1 MKPTPAALA
10 VAREIRKARIEFGM
24 TQRQLAHEIRV
35 KPRTVEQIEAGVSNR
50 EKTILRACEWLGV
63 KVRQQTKA
71 PHRQP
76 AKQAGAG
83 L

>member
-10 VAREIRKARIEFGM
+10 VARAIRKARIEFGM
-24 TQRQLAHEIRV
+24 SQKQLAHEIRV
-35 KPRTVEQIEAGVSNR
+35 KPRTVEQIEAGTSNR
-50 EKTILRACEWLGV
+50 EKTILRACEWLGIR
-63 KVRQQTKA
+63 VRQQAKA
-71 PHRQP
+71 PHQQH